1 MWIIKITT
9 IGTFDMFLTYFDNCL
24 HEVTILNR
32 QNISATTTLN
42 GIRATDISFAG
53 ALQLRQQILETDF
66 DKLIYLNIKLIDN
79 EIRLIKLNTQTNF
92 IESEA
97 LSTNTDFD
105 DDYISDEDF
114 NFSHYEWTSSDFTY
128 DDTDWQYSSS

>member
-92 IESEA
+92 IASEV

>member
-1 MWIIKITT
+1 
-9 IGTFDMFLTYFDNCL
+9 MFLNYFDNCL

>member
-32 QNISATTTLN
+32 HNISATTTLN

-92 IESEA
+92 IESEV

>member
-1 MWIIKITT
+1 
-9 IGTFDMFLTYFDNCL
+9 MFLNYFDNCL

-32 QNISATTTLN
+32 QNISATTTQN

-66 DKLIYLNIKLIDN
+66 DNLIYLNIKLIDN
-79 EIRLIKLNTQTNF
+79 EVRFIKLNNQTTF
-92 IESEA
+92 IENEI

-114 NFSHYEWTSSDFTY
+114 NFSHYEWTSSDF
-128 DDTDWQYSSS
+128 